1 MTGFQTNEPRL
12 KKCPF
17 CAEMIQEAA
26 IVCRH
31 CGRSLT
37 ETQTNYQPQK
47 KDNYGLA
54 ITSLA
59 LGIFSLLAWLL
70 PICGFPISV
79 TGLILGIISTDSSK
93 RNLAIAGIV
102 MSAIG
107 LILTVLNGVIGAL
120 LYSGFTGQLYQ

>member
-1 MTGFQTNEPRL
+1 MTDIQTNEPQL

-31 CGRSLT
+31 CGRTLT
-37 ETQTNYQPQK
+37 INKTDYQPKK

-54 ITSLA
+54 ITSLG

-70 PICGFPISV
+70 PIIGFPFSV
-79 TGLILGIISTDSSK
+79 TGLILGITSTSSSK
-93 RNLAIAGIV
+93 RNFAIAGIV
-102 MSAIG
+102 MNAIG
-107 LILTVLNGVIGAL
+107 LILTIANFAIGFYL
-120 LYSGFTGQLYQ
+120 GYTGQL

>member
-1 MTGFQTNEPRL
+1 MTEFQTNEPRL

-37 ETQTNYQPQK
+37 ETETNYQPQK

-59 LGIFSLLAWLL
+59 LGIFSLLAWFL

-79 TGLILGIISTDSSK
+79 IGLILGIIGMNSSK
-93 RNLAIAGIV
+93 RGLAIAGIV
-102 MSAIG
+102 MSSIGLLLTVANSAIG
-107 LILTVLNGVIGAL
+107 AYLG
-120 LYSGFTGQLYQ
+120 YTGQL